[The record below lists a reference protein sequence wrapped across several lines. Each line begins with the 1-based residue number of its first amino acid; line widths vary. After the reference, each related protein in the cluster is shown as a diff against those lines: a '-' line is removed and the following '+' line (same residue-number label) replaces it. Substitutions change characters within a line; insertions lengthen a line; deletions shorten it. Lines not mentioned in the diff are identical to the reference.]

1 MARRYFAKKKSKD
14 PSLGNIIA
22 VIVVLLLAAYGGI
35 SASAWFKENI
45 LYAKT
50 RVEAP
55 LLLDNAR
62 ELLAAND
69 LAAARTKVQS
79 IIERVQDPAITPE
92 ALDLLA
98 DIEIASGDL
107 VAALAALERAAS
119 EFPGSPSYPRLT
131 TRRASLLEQL
141 GRTAEAVP
149 LYEEVRRSAPPELAA
164 DATLGLA
171 RIIAAEDAGGGDASL
186 ELYEETLRSAA
197 WDSETWNA
205 ALDAIGGINVGRMF
219 SRSETPD
226 CKYYIIKQGDNL
238 TDIGMALNTTQGS
251 LIRANGIDDPSKI
264 RLGQRLKYTP
274 KDFRIIIERSTC
286 RLFLLDKDGIFKRYS
301 VGLGMPGHE
310 TTLGRYTIGNKEK
323 DPVWHKPASKPIP
336 AGDPRNELGTRWMPL
351 MPTEEGLPNDLGI
364 HGTIAPETV
373 GKYISRGCP
382 RLQPAEVEELYDLV
396 VRSTQVEIVEEMNPA
411 DAG

>member
-22 VIVVLLLAAYGGI
+22 VIVVLLLAAYGGM

-69 LAAARTKVQS
+69 PNDLAAARTKVQS
-79 IIERVQDPAITPE
+79 IIKRVQDPAITLE

-98 DIEIASGDL
+98 DIEIAGGSL
-107 VAALAALERAAS
+107 EAALAALKRAAS

-131 TRRASLLEQL
+131 TRRASLLKQL

-171 RIIAAEDAGGGDASL
+171 RIIAAEDAGGEDASL
-186 ELYEETLRSAA
+186 ELYEETLRNAV

-301 VGLGMPGHE
+301 VGLGRPGHE

-323 DPVWHKPASKPIP
+323 DPVWHKSASKPIP
-336 AGDPRNELGTRWMPL
+336 PGRPIG
-351 MPTEEGLPNDLGI
+351 
-364 HGTIAPETV
+364 
-373 GKYISRGCP
+373 
-382 RLQPAEVEELYDLV
+382 
-396 VRSTQVEIVEEMNPA
+396 
-411 DAG
+411 